1 MIPTIALITD
11 EWNVYMTGAV
21 CAEERVDHY
30 WANVFQEKYHQG
42 NFKYSFLQKIVRSL
56 LSLAHGNADVERHSR

>member
-21 CAEERVDHY
+21 NTDDTDCTEERVDH
-30 WANVFQEKYHQG
+30 
-42 NFKYSFLQKIVRSL
+42 FKRNLTRATLRILLVRSL
-56 LSLAHGNADVERHSR
+56 WLMVMM